1 MKSVFADTLYWVATV
16 KPGDQYQQVAKEA
29 KDQLGNVRLVT
40 TDGCLTEFLA
50 ALARGSH
57 LRKAAVEMVRAIMSN
72 PNVTVVPQT
81 RDSFLR
87 ALRRYAARL
96 DKSYTLT
103 DCMSM
108 DVMQDEGIKEA
119 LTNDHHFTQEG
130 CRTWETNT
138 DR

>member
-1 MKSVFADTLYWVATV
+1 
-16 KPGDQYQQVAKEA
+16 
-29 KDQLGNVRLVT
+29 
-40 TDGCLTEFLA
+40 
-50 ALARGSH
+50 
-57 LRKAAVEMVRAIMSN
+57 MVRAIMSN

-81 RDSFLR
+81 RDSFLQ
-87 ALRRYAARL
+87 ALRRYEARL